1 MNRVRPAGPD
11 DVEELASLLIEFHAE
26 AGFQRTRAEA
36 AGKFRPLLAAPEL
49 GQVWLLEA
57 DGQPAGFV
65 VLTVCFSMD
74 HGGLRGFVDD
84 LFVRKAFRRRG
95 LASAALEEVR
105 RECTRRGGRSLL
117 VETGAENEA
126 ALRVYR
132 RAGFSDTGHLL
143 LTLKLVAPG

>member
-11 DVEELASLLIEFHAE
+11 DVEELASLLIEFHTE

-49 GQVWLLEA
+49 GQAWLLEA

-84 LFVRKAFRRRG
+84 FGAQRLSSGWLCRHQAPASQGRVEPTGALRRG
-95 LASAALEEVR
+95 W
-105 RECTRRGGRSLL
+105 
-117 VETGAENEA
+117 
-126 ALRVYR
+126 
-132 RAGFSDTGHLL
+132 
-143 LTLKLVAPG
+143 